1 MARCMA
7 PRPLSP
13 GLPIHWAA
21 LPRTGAATVKTAD
34 PFRHSARFCLLLPA
48 PTPDPA
54 CRVSQ
59 VMQSCGSGNI
69 RIIVAPVSPS
79 NLTAG
84 SPDHVVG
91 MSPGRNDMTWGRNA
105 QKKKVMTPQRH
116 KRAKTALLASFF
128 MAPALLSGTRGLL
141 YWQKFYGPSQQPDG
155 LRRVSH

>member
-1 MARCMA
+1 MQI
-7 PRPLSP
+7 PQ
-13 GLPIHWAA
+13 AA

-54 CRVSQ
+54 RRVS
-59 VMQSCGSGNI
+59 QSCGSSNI

-91 MSPGRNDMTWGRNA
+91 MSPGRNDMTRRGDGTH
-105 QKKKVMTPQRH
+105 KKR
-116 KRAKTALLASFF
+116 S
-128 MAPALLSGTRGLL
+128 
-141 YWQKFYGPSQQPDG
+141 
-155 LRRVSH
+155 